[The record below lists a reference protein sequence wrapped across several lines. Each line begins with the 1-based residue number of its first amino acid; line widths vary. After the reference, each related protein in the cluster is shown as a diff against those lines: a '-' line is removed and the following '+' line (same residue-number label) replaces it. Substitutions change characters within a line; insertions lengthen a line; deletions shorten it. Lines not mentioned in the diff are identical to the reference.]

1 MLKLA
6 RFLND
11 YKKQV
16 ILAPAFKLL
25 EAILEVLI
33 PTIMVLIV
41 DKGVKNMDQPYIL
54 KIGAILLLIVC
65 CGYGAAFVCQYNSAI
80 VSQGFGTLLR
90 NALFEKIGT
99 FSHDELDKFGTPSLI
114 NRITSDINQLQL
126 AVAMLLRLAVR
137 VPFLCIGG
145 VMMAMYLDLS
155 LSTVIILILPFF
167 ALIIY
172 LIMSRTIPLYKV
184 VQKKLDSLAIVLREN
199 LSGVRIIRAFART
212 GYENQRFRESNNE
225 YADTAI
231 RVGRISALMS
241 PMTNIIM
248 NVSVLAILWFGG
260 MRVDMGDMTQG
271 QIIAY
276 INYNTLVLSA
286 LIIVAN
292 LVVTFTKAAASAAR
306 VNEVF
311 DTEASITDI
320 QGESAVSVS
329 VDVKAPILE
338 FKDVSYM
345 YNDSSE
351 YSIKNISFKINAGET
366 VGIIGGTGS
375 GKSTLINLIPRFY
388 EVSKGE
394 ILVKGIDVRNYMQ
407 KELRGKIGLVPQKA
421 VLFSGT
427 VEENIRWGQLEAKAE
442 EVKKAAEIAQASSFI
457 ESLKDGYKTKI
468 TQGGTNL
475 SGGQKQRLTIARALV
490 RQPEILMLD
499 DSSSALDYATD
510 AALRKAIKNSTEDMT
525 VIMVTQRVSTI
536 KNADKIIVMDDGEM
550 VGIGTHEELMGNCE
564 VYKEIYVSQLE
575 R

>member
-6 RFLND
+6 RFLKS
-11 YKKQV
+11 YQKQV
-16 ILAPAFKLL
+16 ILAPSFKLL
-25 EAILEVLI
+25 EAILEILI

-41 DKGVKNMDQPYIL
+41 DKGVKNMDQTYIL
-54 KIGAILLLIVC
+54 KIGGILLLIAC
-65 CGYGAAFVCQYNSAI
+65 LGYGAAFVCQYNSAI

-90 NALFEKIGT
+90 NALFDKIGT
-99 FSHDELDKFGTPSLI
+99 FSHNELDKFGTPSLI
-114 NRITSDINQLQL
+114 NRITSDVNQLQL

-137 VPFLCIGG
+137 VPFLCVGG
-145 VMMAMYLDLS
+145 VIMAMYLDLR
-155 LSTVIILILPFF
+155 LSSVIILILPFF
-167 ALIIY
+167 ALVIY

-184 VQKKLDSLAIVLREN
+184 VQKKLDNLAIVLREN

-212 GYENQRFRESNNE
+212 DYENKRFKNSNND

-231 RVGRISALMS
+231 SVGRISALMS

-248 NVSVLAILWFGG
+248 NVSVLGILWFGG
-260 MRVDMGDMTQG
+260 MRVDVGGMTQG
-271 QIIAY
+271 KVMAY

-311 DTEASITDI
+311 DTETTIVDHLEECASTKI
-320 QGESAVSVS
+320 SNA
-329 VDVKAPILE
+329 KAPIVQ

-351 YSIKNISFKINAGET
+351 YSIKNISFKIEAGET

-375 GKSTLINLIPRFY
+375 GKSTVLNLIPRFY
-388 EVSKGE
+388 DVTEGDIFVRGVN
-394 ILVKGIDVRNYMQ
+394 VKDYPQ
-407 KELRGKIGLVPQKA
+407 KELRNKIGIVPQKA

-427 VEENIRWGQLEAKAE
+427 VTENIKWGLLDATDEQ
-442 EVKKAAEIAQASSFI
+442 VKKAAEIAQAADFI
-457 ESLKDGYKTKI
+457 SKLPEGYETKI
-468 TQGGTNL
+468 SQGGNNL

-490 RQPEILMLD
+490 RQPDILMLD

-510 AALRKAIKNSTEDMT
+510 AALRKAIKNNTENMT

-550 VGIGTHEELMGNCE
+550 VGVGTHDELMQNCE